1 MCVYMGQ
8 LNSCSYDVPMFREF
22 KSHYPHHSLIREK
35 EMGIKG
41 YVIACAIASLLVAVI
56 ATSNLLTMQ

>member
-1 MCVYMGQ
+1 
-8 LNSCSYDVPMFREF
+8 
-22 KSHYPHHSLIREK
+22 
-35 EMGIKG
+35 MGIKG